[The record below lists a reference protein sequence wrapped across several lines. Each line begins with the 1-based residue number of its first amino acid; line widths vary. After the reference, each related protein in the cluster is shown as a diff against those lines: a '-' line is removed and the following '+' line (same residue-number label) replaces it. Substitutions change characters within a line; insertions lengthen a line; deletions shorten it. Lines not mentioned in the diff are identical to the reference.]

1 MNEFDL
7 LARAAAGM
15 DVQRTVL
22 DIAARNV
29 AAAQVSSPGH
39 EFQRAVALIEGSRAS
54 DDDDFPDPDPDGRA
68 GESTGPRVVGIRAE
82 RATADALTEMIGV
95 LDAQRA
101 YEMDASVFDVG
112 KRLAERTI
120 DLGRL

>member
-1 MNEFDL
+1 MSEFDL

-22 DIAARNV
+22 DIEARNV
-29 AAAQVSSPGH
+29 AAAQVSSPGR
-39 EFQRAVALIEGSRAS
+39 EFQRIVARIDEGG
-54 DDDDFPDPDPDGRA
+54 D
-68 GESTGPRVVGIRAE
+68 EGPRVLGTRAIP
-82 RATADALTEMIGV
+82 ASADALTEMIGV

-101 YEMDASVFDVG
+101 YEMDASVFDIG

-120 DLGRL
+120 DIGRL